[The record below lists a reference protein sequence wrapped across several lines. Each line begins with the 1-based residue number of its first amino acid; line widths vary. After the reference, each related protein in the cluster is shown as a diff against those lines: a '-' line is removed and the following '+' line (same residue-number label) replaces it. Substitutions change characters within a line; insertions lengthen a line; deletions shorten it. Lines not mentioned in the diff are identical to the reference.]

1 MTEQE
6 FCALLGDIDLATIT
20 KLDLSNRDLSS
31 LPDSLPEILPNL
43 SILFLS
49 NNAFTELPAV
59 IGRCP
64 NLQMVAFKNNGMK
77 EIHPDALQE
86 QLRWL
91 ILTNNLI
98 TEIPNEIG
106 RCQRLQKLMLSG
118 NQIERLPDE
127 MSQCNSLELVRL
139 ASNRLVEP
147 PICLLKLP
155 KLAWVGLSDNPFL
168 PTTRVLEDMPRFT
181 ALDDIDYADS
191 PVLGQGAGGI
201 TRKVTYGDEESVVA
215 VKTPSNQMTSDGLPH
230 MERQINTIIAKLSNV
245 SFVPILGQTKSGD
258 LVMEYLED
266 HSALADPPSMQSCSR
281 DVYRPDALE
290 SVDDTVQMMTQLLD
304 ALVELHG
311 HGVCHGDF
319 YAHNILVRRGHPSR
333 LTDFGAAFCYD
344 RDAPYGKLVQ
354 AIELRS
360 FGILA
365 QEVAASSQFL
375 EELAEQC
382 VAPNATMEQVQIWW
396 KQQLLKEMATA
407 YSDSLEADT
416 NVVQTYGQ

>member
-1 MTEQE
+1 ME
-6 FCALLGDIDLATIT
+6 
-20 KLDLSNRDLSS
+20 R
-31 LPDSLPEILPNL
+31 
-43 SILFLS
+43 
-49 NNAFTELPAV
+49 
-59 IGRCP
+59 
-64 NLQMVAFKNNGMK
+64 
-77 EIHPDALQE
+77 IHPDALQE

-91 ILTNNLI
+91 ILTNNCI
-98 TEIPNEIG
+98 SEMPKEIG

-127 MSQCNSLELVRL
+127 ISECKSLELVRL
-139 ASNRLVEP
+139 ASNRLVESP
-147 PICLLKLP
+147 MSLLCLP
-155 KLAWVGLSDNPFL
+155 NLAWVGLSDNPFL
-168 PTTRVLEDMPRFT
+168 PTSSVSEDMPRFT
-181 ALDDIDYADS
+181 ALDDIDYTNS

-201 TRKVTYGDEESVVA
+201 TRKVIYGDNDESVVA

-230 MERQINTIIAKLSNV
+230 MERQINCIIAKLSNV

-281 DVYRPDALE
+281 DVYAADALE

-304 ALVELHG
+304 ALAELHG

-319 YAHNILVRRGHPSR
+319 YAHNILVRRGHPTR

-344 RDAPYGKLVQ
+344 RNAPYGKLVQ
-354 AIELRS
+354 TIELRS

-365 QEVAASSQFL
+365 QEVAASSQLL

-382 VAPNATMEQVQIWW
+382 AVPNASMEQVQIWW
-396 KQQLLKEMATA
+396 KQQLLKVMATA
-407 YSDSLEADT
+407 YSDSLEADSK
-416 NVVQTYGQ
+416 VVQTYGQ